1 MALETQ
7 TTTQQP
13 PVSTEHLLLE
23 APSAEARE
31 YSTLDSSLTANMDGL
46 RKVAVLL
53 VSLGDQASAAIAKE
67 LSEDELQRISKAI
80 AMMPP
85 ISSDVS
91 QSVLREFQ
99 QLALART
106 YVVKGGLDYAS
117 RMLQNAFGTD
127 FTRRLLDRVTQSIG
141 NDMASFDS
149 LQKAE
154 PQQLANF
161 VHNEHPQ
168 TIALILSHLNPSQA
182 AALLAA
188 LPPQM
193 RSDLAKRMANLD
205 QISPEIIARI
215 AHVIGDKLKT
225 IGDLSRESYGGV
237 RAVAEMLNR
246 LDANVRNDILT
257 QIASE
262 DENLVET
269 IRRLMFVFEDLLT
282 IDSAGIKEIIGAVDR
297 RVLTAA
303 LKGTSERLMQHII
316 MNLSQ
321 SGAEMLQEDVEAL
334 GPVKIRDV
342 ESAQQEIIA
351 VARTLEAKGV
361 LSLSGAPNDRYVV

>member
-1 MALETQ
+1 M
-7 TTTQQP
+7 
-13 PVSTEHLLLE
+13 
-23 APSAEARE
+23 
-31 YSTLDSSLTANMDGL
+31 L
-46 RKVAVLL
+46 R
-53 VSLGDQASAAIAKE
+53 
-67 LSEDELQRISKAI
+67 
-80 AMMPP
+80 
-85 ISSDVS
+85 
-91 QSVLREFQ
+91 
-99 QLALART
+99 
-106 YVVKGGLDYAS
+106 
-117 RMLQNAFGTD
+117 NAFGPE
-127 FTRRLLDRVTQSIG
+127 FSRRLIDRVSQSIG

-168 TIALILSHLNPSQA
+168 TIALILSQLNPSQA

-188 LPPQM
+188 LPQPM
-193 RSDLAKRMANLD
+193 RASLARRMANLD

-225 IGDLSRESYGGV
+225 LGDLSRESYGGV

-246 LDANVRNDILT
+246 MDAGVRNDILM
-257 QIASE
+257 QITAE
-262 DENLVET
+262 DEGLVET

-282 IDSAGIKEIIGAVDR
+282 IDSGGIKEIISAVDR
-297 RVLTAA
+297 RVLTVA
-303 LKGTSERLMQHII
+303 LKGSSDRLMHHIKQ
-316 MNLSQ
+316 NFSQ

-342 ESAQQEIIA
+342 ETAQQEILA

-361 LSLSGAPNDRYVV
+361 ISLSGAPNERYVV

>member
-1 MALETQ
+1 MGLQTQ
-7 TTTQQP
+7 TPEP
-13 PVSTEHLLLE
+13 PVSTEPLLLE
-23 APSAEARE
+23 APPEGRNESFAVQPRAAD
-31 YSTLDSSLTANMDGL
+31 LDGL
-46 RKVAVLL
+46 KKVAVLL
-53 VSLGDQASAAIAKE
+53 VTIGDQASAAIAKE
-67 LSEDELQRISKAI
+67 LSEEELHRISKAI
-80 AMMPP
+80 AMMQPA
-85 ISSDVS
+85 SSETS
-91 QSVLREFQ
+91 MAVLREFQ

-117 RMLQNAFGTD
+117 RMLQNAFGTE
-127 FTRRLLDRVTQSIG
+127 FSRRLLDRVSQSIG

-188 LPPQM
+188 LPQPM
-193 RSDLAKRMANLD
+193 RASLAKRMANLD

-225 IGDLSRESYGGV
+225 LGDLSRESYGGV
-237 RAVAEMLNR
+237 RAVAEMMNR
-246 LDANVRNDILT
+246 MDAGARNDILM
-257 QIASE
+257 QIAAE
-262 DENLVET
+262 DEGLVET

-282 IDSAGIKEIIGAVDR
+282 IDHGGIKEIVGAVDR
-297 RVLTAA
+297 RVLTVA
-303 LKGTSERLMQHII
+303 LKGSSERLMHHIKQ
-316 MNLSQ
+316 NFSQ
-321 SGAEMLQEDVEAL
+321 SGAEMLEGDVEAL

-342 ESAQQEIIA
+342 EAAQQEILA

-361 LSLSGAPNDRYVV
+361 LSLSGAPNERYVV

>member
-1 MALETQ
+1 MAPETQ
-7 TTTQQP
+7 TTEP
-13 PVSTEHLLLE
+13 PTSTEPLLLE
-23 APSAEARE
+23 APQDAAAI
-31 YSTLDSSLTANMDGL
+31 STSPSPHLPALQIDGV

-53 VSLGDQASAAIAKE
+53 VSIGEQSSALIAKE
-67 LSEDELQRISKAI
+67 LSEEELHRISKAI
-80 AMMPP
+80 ATMPP
-85 ISSDVS
+85 VSSEVCEA
-91 QSVLREFQ
+91 VLREFQ
-99 QLALART
+99 QLTLART
-106 YVVKGGLDYAS
+106 YMVKGGLEYAS
-117 RMLQNAFGTD
+117 RMLKNAFGPE
-127 FTRRLLDRVTQSIG
+127 FTRRLLDRVSQSIG

-188 LPPQM
+188 LPQPM
-193 RSDLAKRMANLD
+193 RADLARRMANLE

-225 IGDLSRESYGGV
+225 LGDLSRESYGGV

-246 LDANVRNDILT
+246 MDASVRNEILA

-262 DENLVET
+262 DESLVEA

-282 IDSAGIKEIIGAVDR
+282 IDNAGIKEIISAVDR
-297 RVLTAA
+297 RVLTVA
-303 LKGTSERLMQHII
+303 LKGTSERLMNHIKA
-316 MNLSQ
+316 NLSQ
-321 SGAEMLQEDVEAL
+321 SGGEMLQEDVEAL

-342 ESAQQEIIA
+342 EAAQQEVIA
-351 VARTLEAKGV
+351 VARALEAKGV
-361 LSLSGAPNDRYVV
+361 LSLSGAPNDRYVI